1 MSSRFRPED
10 LHAILEGISDAIV
23 TLDDDLSY
31 IAINRAAAEIF
42 RELGRQPERMIG
54 KSLWQVFP
62 EVRGTIVE
70 QELTRLIELRIPV
83 KYEVFYPPAKKWYR
97 TDGYP
102 SGDGVVLIFREI
114 VPSSPA

>member
-1 MSSRFRPED
+1 
-10 LHAILEGISDAIV
+10 
-23 TLDDDLSY
+23 
-31 IAINRAAAEIF
+31 
-42 RELGRQPERMIG
+42 MIG

-114 VPSSPA
+114 LPSSPA